1 MDELERLRAMTREEH
16 EMIAHGGGAY
26 LVPEQAARQLSADV
40 QQLGR
45 ILAAV
50 MQRMEEMERERAQVT
65 ISHDQV
71 KALLARMRERAAEI
85 CAQYALAGDKDAA
98 AFRAAIKKAVLA
110 RHGIRD
116 LHDLPLRA
124 LDGAE
129 KQIDRYANI
138 GLVMQRKKEGG
149 A

>member
-1 MDELERLRAMTREEH
+1 MTDELERLRAMAQEER
-16 EMIAHGGGAY
+16 EMIPGGGAY
-26 LVPEQAARQLSADV
+26 LVPEQAARQLSMDV

-50 MQRMEEMERERAQVT
+50 IQRMEEMEKENAKVT
-65 ISHDQV
+65 ISHDQA
-71 KALLARMRERAAEI
+71 KALLSRMRERAAEI

-98 AFRAAIKKAVLA
+98 AFRAAMKKAVLA

>member
-1 MDELERLRAMTREEH
+1 MDELEHLRAMSREEH

-26 LVPEQAARQLSADV
+26 LVPEQSARQLSADV

-50 MQRMEEMERERAQVT
+50 MRRMEEMERESAKVT

-71 KALLARMRERAAEI
+71 KALLSRMRERAAEI
-85 CAQYALAGDKDAA
+85 CAQYGLSGARDAA
-98 AFRAAIKKAVLA
+98 AFRAAMKKAVLA
-110 RHGIRD
+110 RCGIRD

-129 KQIDRYANI
+129 RQIDRYANI
-138 GLVMQRKKEGG
+138 GLVMQRRKERG